1 MTSTEERLRAA
12 ARAAADTVPPGS
24 APPLRL
30 PDVQPGRAR
39 WDQRHRWLRAMVPLA
54 AAAAVAAVVIASLA
68 LTRGVP
74 ASSPGGP
81 ASPAR
86 AVALHGVPAYY
97 VATANQVTPTDV
109 VIRAT
114 ATGAVLATVQVPK
127 PYGTFNFVTA
137 AADDRTFILSA
148 QRWWPIA
155 SGPRG
160 RDAEHRDNTTPVVFF
175 RLRYDPATRTAR
187 LTALH
192 VPQVIPAAT
201 LNGMGVS
208 PDGSRLALALNPDQI
223 AIITLATGASRNYAW
238 PGPAHSSGT
247 WIGNDK
253 PSGQPV
259 SWTADGRTLAFPAT
273 TESGGVTSVILLGT
287 RPGGIGLGPARRAVT
302 FRGAGHVKPGP
313 VGNALITPD
322 GTRIVTITQR
332 AQAASARITQFS
344 TRTGRPVSPRLAGTA
359 SLTPWDVLWTDPS
372 GGTLIVEGARTGSLP
387 ATVTGI
393 LRDGRF
399 TPLPGAPLV
408 TSNVAW

>member
-1 MTSTEERLRAA
+1 
-12 ARAAADTVPPGS
+12 
-24 APPLRL
+24 
-30 PDVQPGRAR
+30 
-39 WDQRHRWLRAMVPLA
+39 
-54 AAAAVAAVVIASLA
+54 
-68 LTRGVP
+68 
-74 ASSPGGP
+74 
-81 ASPAR
+81 
-86 AVALHGVPAYY
+86 
-97 VATANQVTPTDV
+97 
-109 VIRAT
+109 
-114 ATGAVLATVQVPK
+114 
-127 PYGTFNFVTA
+127 
-137 AADDRTFILSA
+137 
-148 QRWWPIA
+148 
-155 SGPRG
+155 
-160 RDAEHRDNTTPVVFF
+160 
-175 RLRYDPATRTAR
+175 
-187 LTALH
+187 
-192 VPQVIPAAT
+192 
-201 LNGMGVS
+201 MGVS

-238 PGPAHSSGT
+238 PGPEHSSGT

-287 RPGGIGLGPARRAVT
+287 RPGGIGLGPGRRAVT

-344 TRTGRPVSPRLAGTA
+344 TRTGRPVSPPLAGTA